1 MTTNNVTSLVQARR
15 SLTELAYEKLEELV
29 VTLRLK
35 PGSVQSEAALV
46 QKTGFGRTPVREA
59 LQRLEREGLVE
70 ILPRKGVRITEIDIK
85 RQFLLLELSRV
96 LMTLLAR
103 TGARRA
109 TVEQRQQFA
118 GIALDYEEIVRSKD
132 LMTFMRMDIT
142 LNKLLCDASH
152 NEHTCRAMNLLL
164 GLNRRVGYVH
174 LKNHGDIQTWASL
187 RAEFARAIEKGDAD
201 AAAEITGRRLD
212 YIESSIKSAV
222 DSGEI

>member
-1 MTTNNVTSLVQARR
+1 MTTDNVTSLGQARR

-103 TGARRA
+103 TSATRA
-109 TVEQRQQFA
+109 TAEQRQQFA
-118 GIALDYEEIVRSKD
+118 ELAREYDQVVNNKD
-132 LMTFMRMDIT
+132 LMAYVRLDTA
-142 LNKLLCDASH
+142 LNDLVCDASH
-152 NEHTCRAMNLLL
+152 NEHTCRAMKLLL
-164 GLNRRVGYVH
+164 GLNRRVGYIH
-174 LKNHGDIQTWASL
+174 LKSHGDLQTWARI
-187 RAEFARAIEKGDAD
+187 RAEYARAIEQGDTQ
-201 AAAEITGRRLD
+201 AAVEITNRRLD
-212 YIESSIKSAV
+212 YIECQYRAV
-222 DSGEI
+222 MDSGEI

>member
-1 MTTNNVTSLVQARR
+1 MTTDNVTSLGQARR
-15 SLTELAYEKLEELV
+15 SLTELAYEKLEELI

-103 TGARRA
+103 TSAIRA
-109 TVEQRQQFA
+109 TAEQRQQFA
-118 GIALDYEEIVRSKD
+118 KLAREYVQVVNNKD
-132 LMTFMRMDIT
+132 LMAYVRLDTA
-142 LNKLLCDASH
+142 LNDLVCDASH
-152 NEHTCRAMNLLL
+152 NEHTCRAMKPLL

-174 LKNHGDIQTWASL
+174 LKNHGGIQTWASL

-201 AAAEITGRRLD
+201 AAAEITGRRLA

>member
-1 MTTNNVTSLVQARR
+1 MNATVTSLVQARR
-15 SLTELAYEKLEELV
+15 SLTVLAYERLEELI
-29 VTLRLK
+29 VTLHLK

-46 QKTGFGRTPVREA
+46 QETGFGRTPVREA
-59 LQRLEREGLVE
+59 LQRLEKEGLVE
-70 ILPRKGVRITEIDIK
+70 ILPRKGVMITEIDIK

-96 LMTLLAR
+96 LLTLLAR

-109 TVEQRQQFA
+109 TPEQRQQF
-118 GIALDYEEIVRSKD
+118 GEIALDYDEIVQNED
-132 LMTFMRMDIT
+132 LMTFMRVDST

-174 LKNHGDIQTWASL
+174 LKNHGDVPTWARI
-187 RAEFARAIEKGDAD
+187 RAEFARAIEQGNAD
-201 AAAEITGRRLD
+201 AAVEITGRRLD

-222 DSGEI
+222 HSGEI